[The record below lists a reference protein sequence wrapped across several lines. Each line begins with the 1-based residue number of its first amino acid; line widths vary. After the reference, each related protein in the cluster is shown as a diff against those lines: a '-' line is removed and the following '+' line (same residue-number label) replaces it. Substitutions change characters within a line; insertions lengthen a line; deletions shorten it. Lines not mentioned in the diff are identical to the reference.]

1 MGSNLLKV
9 MQEQQEI
16 IGRQSRLIAEL
27 VATLESWETVAGYDG
42 AELKERVL
50 EMQKAER
57 QVL

>member
-9 MQEQQEI
+9 VQEQQEI
-16 IGRQSRLIAEL
+16 IARQSRLIAEL
-27 VATLESWETVAGYDG
+27 VATLESWETVAGYDS